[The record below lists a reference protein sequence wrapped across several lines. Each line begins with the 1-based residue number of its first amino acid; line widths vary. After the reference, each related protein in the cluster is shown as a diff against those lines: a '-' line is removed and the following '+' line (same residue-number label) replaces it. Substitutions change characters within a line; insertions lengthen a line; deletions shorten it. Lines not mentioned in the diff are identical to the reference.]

1 MSESMKNIVAVAVF
15 IALEIVVIIILKI
28 MGIVDNNS
36 ALAVSIV
43 VIFAIVERLVYVLTI
58 KKHKK

>member
-36 ALAVSIV
+36 TLAVSIV
-43 VIFAIVERLVYVLTI
+43 VIFAIIERLVYVMTI
-58 KKHKK
+58 KKRK